1 MSQRLWKTLLLSAAA
16 GTLATA
22 IACGGDKKP
31 PVAPPPPPPP
41 APAPAPTAPPPP
53 PPQPAPQ
60 PPPPPPPRVPTEAE
74 IWASKSVADLN
85 NEKPL
90 DDVFFEFDK
99 SDLSDADRASLQKDS
114 AYLAA
119 HTSAVVLIS
128 GHADERGTAE
138 YNLALGERRAA
149 ATRDY
154 LVSLGVQASR
164 MNIVSKGKEAPF
176 CTESVESCWAQNRR
190 GHFVFTAK

>member
-1 MSQRLWKTLLLSAAA
+1 MSHRLWKTLVLSAAA

-22 IACGGDKKP
+22 IACGGKK
-31 PVAPPPPPPP
+31 PPPPPPP
-41 APAPAPTAPPPP
+41 APPPVQQAPPVV
-53 PPQPAPQ
+53 
-60 PPPPPPPRVPTEAE
+60 PPPPPPPRENPPPVTPPPPPPNEAA

-90 DDVFFEFDK
+90 DDVFFELDK
-99 SDLSDADRASLQKDS
+99 ADLSDAARTSLQKD
-114 AYLAA
+114 ATYLQKW
-119 HTSAVVLIS
+119 TSATILIS

-154 LVSLGVQASR
+154 LVSLGVATGR
-164 MNIVSKGKEAPF
+164 ITVVSKGKEAPF
-176 CTESVESCWAQNRR
+176 CTETGEACWSQNRR
-190 GHFVFTAK
+190 GHFTFTGK